1 LTQSYGVTALLFA
14 AAVRRLSS
22 SFTCHNDRFVI
33 RYSPYHG
40 LKAIEVELTHD
51 PKEFMAWAGLD
62 PVRFDQGFKS
72 EDDYF
77 MWLTCQTDE
86 NEGTPEEKKEKYER
100 LLEKRFPQGWK
111 RMAGKRKE
119 VDTTKMPKG
128 HGKIR
133 LEVMAR
139 FREWVL
145 TTVYGVEAPSPR
157 GTDKVAE
164 DLSKLDLKT
173 KPPVSAREQNLID
186 PDKFQELS
194 PIDISALEYFDK
206 KPQWESAFEGRKEEA
221 KVMSERQ
228 KRNNKENAA
237 VHKAKEDAKA
247 EKAAPVSEEG
257 PSIIATDVRSKAE
270 DMDEGFSL

>member
-1 LTQSYGVTALLFA
+1 M
-14 AAVRRLSS
+14 
-22 SFTCHNDRFVI
+22 
-33 RYSPYHG
+33 
-40 LKAIEVELTHD
+40 KAIEVELTHD

-86 NEGTPEEKKEKYER
+86 NEGTPEEKKAKYEK

-111 RMAGKRKE
+111 RMAGRRKE
-119 VDTTKMPKG
+119 AGTTKMPKG
-128 HGKIR
+128 HGKVR

-139 FREWVL
+139 FRDWVL
-145 TTVYGVEAPSPR
+145 TTAYGVEAPSPR
-157 GTDKVAE
+157 GTEKWNKVAE
-164 DLSKLDLKT
+164 DLDKLNIDKT
-173 KPPVSAREQNLID
+173 VPPISAREQNLLD

-194 PIDISALEYFDK
+194 PIDISVLEYFK
-206 KPQWESAFEGRKEEA
+206 KKSQWETAFEGRREEA

-237 VHKAKEDAKA
+237 VHKAKVDAKA
-247 EKAAPVSEEG
+247 IKAEPVNGEG
-257 PSIIATDVRSKAE
+257 SSVVPADGRSKAE
-270 DMDEGFSL
+270 DMDEGVSL

>member
-1 LTQSYGVTALLFA
+1 
-14 AAVRRLSS
+14 
-22 SFTCHNDRFVI
+22 
-33 RYSPYHG
+33 
-40 LKAIEVELTHD
+40 LKAIEIELTHD

-77 MWLTCQTDE
+77 LWLTCQTDE

-111 RMAGKRKE
+111 RMAGRRKE

-139 FREWVL
+139 FRDWVL
-145 TTVYGVEAPSPR
+145 TTAYGVEAPSKGPEVN
-157 GTDKVAE
+157 KVAE
-164 DLSKLDLKT
+164 DLSKLDLAPPA
-173 KPPVSAREQNLID
+173 KPSAREQNLID
-186 PDKFQELS
+186 PDKYQELS
-194 PIDISALEYFDK
+194 PIDISALEYFGK

-221 KVMSERQ
+221 QVMSERQ
-228 KRNNKENAA
+228 KRNSKENAA
-237 VHKAKEDAKA
+237 VQKAKEDAKA
-247 EKAAPVSEEG
+247 KEAAPVSEEG
-257 PSIIATDVRSKAE
+257 PSDVAAGRENDSKAE
-270 DMDEGFSL
+270 DMDEGVSL

>member
-1 LTQSYGVTALLFA
+1 
-14 AAVRRLSS
+14 
-22 SFTCHNDRFVI
+22 
-33 RYSPYHG
+33 
-40 LKAIEVELTHD
+40 
-51 PKEFMAWAGLD
+51 
-62 PVRFDQGFKS
+62 
-72 EDDYF
+72 